1 MLFFKT
7 NMDRTEQC
15 DCSIIYNL
23 HIQLKHWQGGSA
35 GEGRIKNHNKKH
47 PEADQSGVQIT
58 SPTGFHWKRGITASV
73 WADGLNNGT
82 NLYRNRTVGA
92 QNGKVMMGGDFLS
105 QTGTRGGDP
114 THQDRQHHNSLL
126 VCFLCVS
133 VFLFSFKFYQEVLQ
147 RWSGFGGDH
156 SASHL

>member
-1 MLFFKT
+1 M
-7 NMDRTEQC
+7 
-15 DCSIIYNL
+15 
-23 HIQLKHWQGGSA
+23 
-35 GEGRIKNHNKKH
+35 
-47 PEADQSGVQIT
+47 
-58 SPTGFHWKRGITASV
+58 
-73 WADGLNNGT
+73 
-82 NLYRNRTVGA
+82 GA

-156 SASHL
+156 SASHLELLTTNVDFVASTRHVPESERLETCQVRTWTHLFLETNVTSVLFVFLMDVAFCAIHYKRHCEKKGLMTSSNQTYLIYEAV